1 MVSGVEKFKEAL
13 GVFADNYVVI
23 GGTACDV
30 VLSEYAVRPRAT
42 VDIDLIVVVENLS
55 RDFVDALWAFVRDGG
70 YHIGKRQ
77 RRDGESA
84 YALYRFN
91 NPADA
96 RFPWQIELLSRHS
109 ELLGEPSG
117 FHVEPIPVEEEQYSL
132 SAIIMD
138 DELYNFTI
146 GHSRVIGGL
155 RVADPLALICLKAT
169 AYMNLLRDKSEGR
182 HVNDKDLAKHRTDV
196 ARLLSAETYRS
207 VGAASGIRKT
217 IAAFSAEMRRGSMQ
231 SLSGALRLPEA
242 AISGLLDDLDGYFL
256 EEGL

>member
-1 MVSGVEKFKEAL
+1 MVSGVEKFKDAL
-13 GVFADNYVVI
+13 GAFADNYVVI

-55 RDFVDALWAFVRDGG
+55 RDFVDALWAFVRDGE

-77 RRDGESA
+77 RRDGEPA

-132 SAIIMD
+132 SSI
-138 DELYNFTI
+138 
-146 GHSRVIGGL
+146 
-155 RVADPLALICLKAT
+155 
-169 AYMNLLRDKSEGR
+169 KSEGR

-196 ARLLSAETYRS
+196 ARLLSAETHKP
-207 VGAASGIRKT
+207 VKAAPGIRKV

-242 AISGLLDDLDGYFL
+242 AIGGLLDDLDGYFL